1 MTPFPAVSL
10 VTLQWVLLP
19 AMYGVSVYAAG
30 HALLHKRDPRAA
42 LGWIAVCLT
51 FPVAGPLLYF
61 LFGINRVHSRA
72 ARLLEESETRR
83 LREGG
88 RLHGGPAR
96 HEPPGAMPSTIVP
109 PRYERLARVGYAV
122 TGRPLAGGNHVQPL
136 HNGEQAYPAMLD
148 AIDNAEHSVFLTTY
162 IFGTGDAGQRFV
174 DALADAAARGVDVR
188 VIVDGVGCLYHWPR
202 AWRRLTRRGV
212 RVERFLPPHLVP
224 PQLSV
229 NLRTHRK
236 VLVCDGKV
244 GFTGGMN
251 IAQNHMAAQGCT
263 RCVTDM
269 HFLFSG
275 PIVAQLQEAFLRDW
289 GFVTGEYAPGP
300 QVREEPC
307 GDSLCRMVLDGPGFG
322 SERVHDLLAGVVAG
336 AERSIHIMTPYFLP
350 SRELIS
356 GLRAASLRGV
366 EVHCVLPVR
375 NNLPFVHW
383 ATRNLLPSLLES
395 GVRVF
400 YQPPPFCHTKLLL
413 IDGCYAHVGSANID
427 PRSLRLNFE
436 LTVEVL
442 DTTVARQLGHHFEAV
457 RAVSDEVTPES
468 LTARSMPVRLRDA
481 VCWLFSP
488 YL

>member
-1 MTPFPAVSL
+1 MTGAALTSL
-10 VTLQWVLLP
+10 HWALVP

-51 FPVAGPLLYF
+51 FPLAGPLFYF
-61 LFGINRVHSRA
+61 LFGINRVSSRA
-72 ARLLEESETRR
+72 ARLLGESESRR

-96 HEPPGAMPSTIVP
+96 HEPPGAMPSGTVP
-109 PRYERLARVGYAV
+109 PRYERLARVGHAI
-122 TGRPLAGGNHVQPL
+122 TGRPLAGGNHVRPL
-136 HNGEQAYPAMLD
+136 HNGEQAYPAMLE
-148 AIDNAEHSVFLTTY
+148 AIDSAGSSVFLTTY
-162 IFGTGDAGQRFV
+162 IFGAGETGGRFV
-174 DALADAAARGVDVR
+174 DALADATARGVDVR
-188 VIVDGVGCLYHWPR
+188 VIVDGVGGLYHWPR
-202 AWRRLTRRGV
+202 AWQRLATRGV

-251 IAQNHMAAQGCT
+251 IAQNHMTAQGGP
-263 RCVTDM
+263 RCITDL
-269 HFLFSG
+269 HVLFSG
-275 PIVAQLQEAFLRDW
+275 PVVAQLQEAFLRDW

-300 QVREEPC
+300 LVREEPR

-322 SERVHDLLAGVVAG
+322 HERMHDLLVGVVAG
-336 AERSIHIMTPYFLP
+336 AEHSISIMTPYFLP

-356 GLRAASLRGV
+356 ALRTAALRGV
-366 EVHCVLPVR
+366 AVSVVLPGR
-375 NNLPFVHW
+375 NNLPVVHW
-383 ATRNLLPSLLES
+383 ATRNILPSLLES
-395 GVRVF
+395 GVRVH

-442 DTTVARQLGHHFEAV
+442 DTAVARQLGGHFESV
-457 RAVSDEVTPES
+457 RALSGEVTTDALAGRS
-468 LTARSMPVRLRDA
+468 LPARLRDA
-481 VCWLFSP
+481 GCWLFSP